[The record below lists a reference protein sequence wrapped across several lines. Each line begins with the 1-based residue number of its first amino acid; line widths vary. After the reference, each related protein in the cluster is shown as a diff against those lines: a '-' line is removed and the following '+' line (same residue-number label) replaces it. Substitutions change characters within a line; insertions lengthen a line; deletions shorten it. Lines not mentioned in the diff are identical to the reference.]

1 MEVPMYPSSAVL
13 RVWLSC
19 CCVILLLVGAPQAA
33 SASSAIPSVV
43 VTTEPL
49 KPLVDALLKGITEST
64 SLTRPG
70 QDAHVMSLS
79 PSQMRALDKADLIIL
94 PDRAMNPVV
103 SQLLDKHGQSA
114 NALVLTELDVAEPL
128 PYPTGEPWLGEKT
141 KPSTNDAALD
151 PHLWMDPLRMAQV
164 MPVIAETL
172 AEVSPQNAALIRSNA
187 QALEA
192 HLRTVVH
199 PNLQRM
205 LAPAIKEKRFG
216 TKPFIPYVTAH
227 RAYQYFF
234 ARYGLKDYGA
244 LHERPEEF
252 LGARSSRDLLKRA
265 GEVEIGCL
273 LAEQDSIT
281 TTRVAQAS
289 GAKLVHISPE
299 FSTARTNADPAA
311 AWVSND
317 YDALLHDTAL
327 QFADCLKK

>member
-1 MEVPMYPSSAVL
+1 M
-13 RVWLSC
+13 
-19 CCVILLLVGAPQAA
+19 GAPQVA
-33 SASSAIPSVV
+33 SASSTLPNVV

-79 PSQMRALDKADLIIL
+79 PSQMRALEKADLIIL
-94 PDRAMNPVV
+94 PDRAMNPVI

-114 NALVLTELDVAEPL
+114 KALVLTELDVAEPL
-128 PYPTGEPWLGEKT
+128 SYPTSQPWLGEKT
-141 KPSTNDAALD
+141 TPTEADQPMD
-151 PHLWMDPLRMAQV
+151 PHVWMDPLRMAQI

-172 AEVSPQNAALIRSNA
+172 AEQSPQNATLIQSNA
-187 QALEA
+187 QRLEA
-192 HLRTVVH
+192 HLREVVD
-199 PNLQRM
+199 PNLQRI
-205 LAPAIKEKRFG
+205 LEPTVKDKRFG

-289 GAKLVHISPE
+289 GAKLVYISPE
-299 FSTARTNADPAA
+299 YSTVRPNADPAA
-311 AWVSND
+311 AWVSNS
-317 YDALLHDTAL
+317 YDALLYDTAQQLAACL
-327 QFADCLKK
+327 QE

>member
-1 MEVPMYPSSAVL
+1 M
-13 RVWLSC
+13 
-19 CCVILLLVGAPQAA
+19 GAPQVA
-33 SASSAIPSVV
+33 SASSTLPNVV

-79 PSQMRALDKADLIIL
+79 PSQIRALEKADLIIL
-94 PDRAMNPVV
+94 PDRAMNPVI

-114 NALVLTELDVAEPL
+114 KALVLTELDVAEPL
-128 PYPTGEPWLGEKT
+128 PYPTSQPWLGEKAT
-141 KPSTNDAALD
+141 PSEADQPMD
-151 PHLWMDPLRMAQV
+151 PHVWMDPLRMAQI

-172 AEVSPQNAALIRSNA
+172 AEQSPQNAALIQNNA
-187 QALEA
+187 QTLEA
-192 HLRTVVH
+192 HLREVVD
-199 PNLQRM
+199 PNLQRI
-205 LAPAIKEKRFG
+205 LEPTVKDKRFG

-289 GAKLVHISPE
+289 GAKLVYISPE
-299 FSTARTNADPAA
+299 YSTVRPNADPAA
-311 AWVSND
+311 AWVSNS
-317 YDALLHDTAL
+317 YDALLYDTAQQLAACL
-327 QFADCLKK
+327 QE